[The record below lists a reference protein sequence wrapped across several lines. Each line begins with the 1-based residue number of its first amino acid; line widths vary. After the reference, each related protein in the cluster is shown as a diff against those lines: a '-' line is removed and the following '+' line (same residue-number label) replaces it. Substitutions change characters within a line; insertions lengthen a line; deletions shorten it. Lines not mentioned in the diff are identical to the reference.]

1 MIILQYL
8 RANNDV
14 GKGQEKNLDST
25 KFYHDERSTYER
37 FVQYYGGAYAGQK
50 YLGA

>member
-25 KFYHDERSTYER
+25 KFYHDERSSALYNTI
-37 FVQYYGGAYAGQK
+37 
-50 YLGA
+50 